1 MASIIKTLILAA
13 SLTLISACT
22 TLTERS
28 DSPDQAADNR
38 IDEEIDR
45 QISQAQR
52 DEKRAKRL
60 LLIILEELRN

>member
-13 SLTLISACT
+13 SLTLITACT

-28 DSPDQAADNR
+28 NTPDQAEDNR

-45 QISQAQR
+45 QIIKAQR